1 MSAYF
6 RQLSYRRIL
15 LLVLAGSQLFPL
27 PDLPSDPLTP
37 AVPMVCT
44 YPEIAHS

>member
-15 LLVLAGSQLFPL
+15 SLVLAGSQLFPL
-27 PDLPSDPLTP
+27 PDLPRDPLIP
-37 AVPMVCT
+37 AVPMVRT
-44 YPEIAHS
+44 FPEIAQS